1 MTVWLLGRSGQV
13 GSELLPLLQALGP
26 VQAPSRAEPGG
37 DLSDPEAVAGAI
49 EAARPAIVV
58 NAAAYT
64 AVDRAESEPVLA
76 ETINALAPGA
86 IAQACARVGAWMVH
100 YSTDYVFDG
109 SGDRPWVE
117 SDATGPLSVYGRTK
131 LAGEQAVAAALDR
144 HLIFRTSWVHGV
156 HGGNFIRTMLRL
168 AAERDHLDVVA
179 DQVGAPTSARLI
191 AEVTLQALRKAMAGA
206 GAPGGPALAGLYHLA
221 AAGETHWQGY
231 ARFVVEEAI
240 SRGRALRTTPD
251 RVRPL
256 ATRDYPTPARRPLN
270 SRLDT
275 RRLQAAFGLTL
286 PPWQEGVRQTLDGL
300 LHP

>member
-1 MTVWLLGRSGQV
+1 MTVWLLGGSGQV
-13 GSELLPLLQALGP
+13 GRELLPRLQALGP
-26 VQAPSRAEPGG
+26 VQAPSRADAGG
-37 DLSDPEAVAGAI
+37 DLADPEAVARAI
-49 EAARPAIVV
+49 EAARPSIVV

-64 AVDRAESEPVLA
+64 AVDRAESEPALA
-76 ETINALAPGA
+76 LAVNAQAPGA
-86 IAQACARVGAWMVH
+86 IARACARVGAWMVH

-109 SGDRPWVE
+109 SGDQPWRE

-131 LAGEQAVAAALDR
+131 LAGEQAVAAALER

-191 AEVTLQALRKAMAGA
+191 AEVTVQALRMATA
-206 GAPGGPALAGLYHLA
+206 GPDMSPRPALAGLYHLA
-221 AAGETHWQGY
+221 AAGETSWQGY
-231 ARFVVEEAI
+231 ARFVVEEAHA
-240 SRGRALRTTPD
+240 RGRALRTTPD
-251 RVRPL
+251 QVRPL

-286 PPWQEGVRQTLDGL
+286 PPWQAGVRQTLDGL